1 MPKTTKNTAKK
12 RTQVK
17 DLPTPAKK
25 MTKKEKQNVRGG
37 VIGPCDRPRKYN

>member
-1 MPKTTKNTAKK
+1 MLKTTKTAGKK

-17 DLPTPAKK
+17 DLPAPAKK

-37 VIGPCDRPRKYN
+37 VVAPCDRPRKSN